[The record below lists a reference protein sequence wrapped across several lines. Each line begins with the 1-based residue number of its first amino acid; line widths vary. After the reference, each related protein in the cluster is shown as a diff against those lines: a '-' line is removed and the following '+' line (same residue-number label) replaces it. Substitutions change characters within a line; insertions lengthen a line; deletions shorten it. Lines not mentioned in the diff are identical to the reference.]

1 MLLAPAGCTLRADA
15 VARLRE
21 ALESRPGAAFAYGV
35 STRTDAGDVTLDGV
49 FGWEPG
55 RRRQGDLVDG
65 PILAAPEALRAAE
78 RSPGGR
84 ADPRAVLVSSAVEA
98 VHVRDVLQAGGAGP
112 AAAERSI
119 LTAVSGPVLVCCAE
133 ALGDRPAG
141 PALRTAGLARALAA
155 RGLPVTVVAPP
166 GSRAPEGC
174 ELAELAELPGLVQGC
189 RCAIASGFLLERHP
203 VLGRAPALCADA
215 AGPFLI
221 ENLWVHRDA
230 ALGLRSR
237 VLRDEA
243 AVAVRLLEMADLV
256 LCAHERQRDL
266 VLGMLL
272 AAGAVDPAALDLDP
286 GLERRVAV
294 VPFGAP
300 DGPAPERPPQRAPGP
315 LRAVWP
321 GGLWDWLDP
330 AGAVA
335 ALAEAR
341 ALGAEVELELWGTR
355 SPDPLVPEPRAAAA
369 TREAAERLGVAA
381 HVSLVEW
388 VPYEE
393 RVGHLLAAD
402 IAITLDP
409 GGLEQRFAFRTRLLD
424 ALWAGLPTLATHGEW
439 MADLAAAQG
448 AGWTVAPGDAAAAG
462 RALAEAAA
470 DPARLAAMAAKCAGA
485 GGDARL
491 RRARRAAGRLAAPS
505 PSARA
510 RSARRWARRV
520 RRALRT

>member
-1 MLLAPAGCTLRADA
+1 M
-15 VARLRE
+15 
-21 ALESRPGAAFAYGV
+21 
-35 STRTDAGDVTLDGV
+35 
-49 FGWEPG
+49 
-55 RRRQGDLVDG
+55 
-65 PILAAPEALRAAE
+65 
-78 RSPGGR
+78 
-84 ADPRAVLVSSAVEA
+84 
-98 VHVRDVLQAGGAGP
+98 
-112 AAAERSI
+112 
-119 LTAVSGPVLVCCAE
+119 
-133 ALGDRPAG
+133 
-141 PALRTAGLARALAA
+141 
-155 RGLPVTVVAPP
+155 VAPP
-166 GSRAPEGC
+166 ASRPPEGC
-174 ELAELAELPGLVQGC
+174 ELAELTGPRGARPELPLRDRLGLPAQ
-189 RCAIASGFLLERHP
+189 RHP
-203 VLGRAPALCADA
+203 ELGRAPALCADA

-243 AVAVRLLEMADLV
+243 AVAVRLLETADLV

-300 DGPAPERPPQRAPGP
+300 DGPAPPRSAQRAPGP

-341 ALGAEVELELWGTR
+341 ALGADVELELWGTR

-369 TREAAERLGVAA
+369 ARETAGRLDVAA
-381 HVSLVEW
+381 HVALVEW
-388 VPYEE
+388 VPYDE
-393 RVGHLLAAD
+393 RVARLLAAD
-402 IAITLDP
+402 VAITLDP

-424 ALWAGLPTLATHGEW
+424 ALWAGLPTLATRGEW
-439 MADLAAAQG
+439 VADLAAAQG

-462 RALAEAAA
+462 HALAEAAA
-470 DPARLAAMAAKCAGA
+470 DPARLAGMAA
-485 GGDARL
+485 
-491 RRARRAAGRLAAPS
+491 RAQALAATHDYDALIEPLAAWCAQ
-505 PSARA
+505 PERA
-510 RSARRWARRV
+510 RSEREALARRV
-520 RRALRT
+520 RRALRA